1 MSAAET
7 EEEKLVSRIYK
18 ENRERKADMEK
29 KLYGDG
35 KNKVYIDRWKEED
48 RVGSTTTSARFVEFK
63 RVWTSSIRT
72 RKCSVSRWP
81 STSMIKEYIDS
92 FSFEGVELLLASGIS
107 VPDHSKQIF

>member
-1 MSAAET
+1 M
-7 EEEKLVSRIYK
+7 SRIYK
-18 ENRERKADMEK
+18 ENRERKAGMEK

-35 KNKVYIDRWKEED
+35 KNKVYIDEWKEED
-48 RVGSTTTSARFVEFK
+48 GVGYTTTSTRFVEFK